1 VSGDDPLTSAPPA
14 ARLLGRRVLSA
25 DHRRGVV
32 ELEFHAAPE
41 FLNRH
46 GQVMGGML
54 AAMLDSTVG
63 CAAVAALPGQSVV
76 TLTMNV
82 TYLRPAAA
90 GPMRASG
97 RVVHRGRSI
106 AFADGELRDQSGEV
120 VASATATLR
129 IVRPESRSGPRTL

>member
-1 VSGDDPLTSAPPA
+1 MSGDDPLATTPPA
-14 ARLLGRRVLSA
+14 ARLLGRRVLAA
-25 DHRRGVV
+25 DRERGAV
-32 ELEFHAAPE
+32 ELAFNAKPG
-41 FLNRH
+41 FRNRH
-46 GQVMGGML
+46 GQVQGGML

-63 CAAVAALPGQSVV
+63 CAAVAALGGQSVV

-106 AFADGELRDQSGEV
+106 AFAEAALRDQGGEV
-120 VASATATLR
+120 VATATATLR
-129 IVRPESRSGPRTL
+129 IVGTRA